1 MSHPLPNIFATPPY
15 DGNVRLYYSTLLLD
29 APGPY
34 SDSPPIY
41 HVSPYRLARPAAD
54 YDTVTST
61 DAFLIPLRPD
71 RHHQHHEAHREILL
85 VADDTTPQPP
95 RRRRMDDYGGWDSA
109 PHPSASPLAV
119 TREVF
124 FSGRWRY
131 SGHGLLSMWCA
142 IPIPVI
148 ELTGDFRGRWPRCAG
163 RLNVLD
169 GVHPGGPEVARAW
182 QQRWNSDYWYADI
195 ARAFAE
201 AEAAAAAEAEVPRL
215 IPAPPLLSRPV
226 TAASGG
232 AASSRPATT
241 TTTSRPTPSTAPAP
255 LPAFVLEAL
264 VRDAVS
270 RATACPITM
279 EPLTDPSQVTVTA
292 CYHLF
297 DATAL
302 AAWRASGENK
312 CPVCRTALDEC

>member
-1 MSHPLPNIFATPPY
+1 MSHTLPSLFATPPY

-41 HVSPYRLARPAAD
+41 HVSPYRMVRPAAD
-54 YDTVTST
+54 YVTT
-61 DAFLIPLRPD
+61 TEAFLIPLRPD
-71 RHHQHHEAHREILL
+71 RHQHHNTQREILL
-85 VADDTTPQPP
+85 VTDDTSPAPP
-95 RRRRMDDYGGWDSA
+95 RRRPHRMDDYGGWDSS

-124 FSGRWRY
+124 FSGRWQY

-148 ELTGDFRGRWPRCAG
+148 ELTGDFRGRWPRCVG
-163 RLNVLD
+163 RLNVLE
-169 GVHPGGPEVARAW
+169 GVHSGGPEVARAW
-182 QQRWNSDYWYADI
+182 QHRWSPDAWHADI

-201 AEAAAAAEAEVPRL
+201 AESGGEAVEVPRL
-215 IPAPPLLSRPV
+215 IPAPPRTSGGGSAAVASRPT
-226 TAASGG
+226 TA
-232 AASSRPATT
+232 
-241 TTTSRPTPSTAPAP
+241 TTSRPTSS
-255 LPAFVLEAL
+255 LPTFILEAL
-264 VRDAVS
+264 VRDAIA

-312 CPVCRTALDEC
+312 CPVCRTTLDEC